1 MTAARGFVHDPRR
14 RLQSMIRL
22 VDRDHH
28 VSGAISVVTILLAAS
43 CLRTPITTVGPVLDQ
58 VGDAYELSEI
68 WLGVLGAVPLIGFAL
83 VSPIVHLL
91 SHRSSP
97 ERTVLWALLAL
108 AAATALRSAPGVWW
122 LWIGTAGIGAA
133 IAFVNVL
140 LPAIVKRDHSHHIS
154 LITGSYTGV
163 MGTCAAL
170 ASGVS
175 APIALATQSW
185 RWALS
190 CWAAISATAALAW
203 WRQTRHNISRARG
216 PAAALTA
223 PEKGALT
230 SQHRAPGVWRSPGA
244 WFVTA
249 YMGLQSSCY
258 FLLVTWL
265 PTIEAARGVP
275 VATTGW
281 YLLTSQMVGL
291 VAGLAITA
299 AMGQRRDQRRVAIS
313 CAAPVV
319 VGALGMILLPS
330 GMFLLSLI
338 HI

>member
-190 CWAAISATAALAW
+190 C
-203 WRQTRHNISRARG
+203 
-216 PAAALTA
+216 
-223 PEKGALT
+223 
-230 SQHRAPGVWRSPGA
+230 
-244 WFVTA
+244 
-249 YMGLQSSCY
+249 
-258 FLLVTWL
+258 
-265 PTIEAARGVP
+265 
-275 VATTGW
+275 
-281 YLLTSQMVGL
+281 
-291 VAGLAITA
+291 
-299 AMGQRRDQRRVAIS
+299 
-313 CAAPVV
+313 
-319 VGALGMILLPS
+319 
-330 GMFLLSLI
+330 LSLI